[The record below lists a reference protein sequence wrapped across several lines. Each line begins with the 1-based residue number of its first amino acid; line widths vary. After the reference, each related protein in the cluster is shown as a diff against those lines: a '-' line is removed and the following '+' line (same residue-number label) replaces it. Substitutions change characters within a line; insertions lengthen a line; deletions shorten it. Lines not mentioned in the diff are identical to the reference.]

1 MPISVLVLDPEQVF
15 QTSVARKLRLH
26 GIRVLTRPGF
36 EGLKPPVES
45 LHFDALLLDAELLRP
60 SLDPLREVV
69 EANPDMAII
78 LTASSGDIAL
88 VRQASALID
97 DCLVKPIHPNALLAS
112 IERHAGGKPECS
124 GRPDNLSSRAPASGK
139 S

>member
-26 GIRVLTRPGF
+26 DIRVLTRPGF
-36 EGLKPPVES
+36 EGLTTLLES
-45 LHFDALLLDAELLRP
+45 FHFDTLLLDAELLRAG
-60 SLDPLREVV
+60 LDPLREVV
-69 EANPDMAII
+69 EANPAMAVI

-88 VRQASALID
+88 VRQAGALID

-112 IERHAGGKPECS
+112 VERLAGDKPECA
-124 GRPDNLSSRAPASGK
+124 GRPDACPAQNPSSGK
-139 S
+139 P